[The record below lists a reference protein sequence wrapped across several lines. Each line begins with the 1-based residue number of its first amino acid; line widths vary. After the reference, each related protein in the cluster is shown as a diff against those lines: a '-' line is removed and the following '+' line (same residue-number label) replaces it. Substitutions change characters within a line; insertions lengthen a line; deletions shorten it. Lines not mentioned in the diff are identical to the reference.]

1 MWMLLLWLLLTAA
14 SHSQSPTQETVYL
27 HQVAL
32 FPVQSIGEMS
42 ARDRKQI
49 LQDRLSNILQLTQPP
64 YRVDSRAEGENFVLS
79 CQSHYLV
86 TVTPSDAR
94 VAGLRTE
101 SLAAQWANKLE
112 KALYRAYLENSDEY
126 YKYALWNSG
135 WAVLLGALLHPL
147 IRRLCLRHLNTPGF
161 SLRGLLWMGV
171 VAYCLYQFPRS
182 RPLAF
187 TLHRYALQP
196 FFLLGVVT
204 LGGLLASWVVR
215 RGLRHY
221 FLQSERIRS
230 RLPQNSPRWRQR
242 LHMVRD
248 VVQFVASM
256 LLVVVTAMVYFSLLD
271 LNVGAVLAGAGFLGV
286 GLGFAAQDILK
297 DYMAGINIMFED
309 QFGAGDI
316 ITISEHTGVVEHF
329 TLRVTQIRD
338 LGGSLITIPNSQI
351 RTVQNLS
358 NLWSQVDLRIPVALN
373 SDLRKALAVLETT
386 ARELRQDWPYQ
397 VLDNPQVLGVE
408 SVGAFSIDL
417 RILLK
422 TAPQQQFA
430 VRRELL
436 LRTIE
441 AFRAAEI
448 EIPAQFTRLV
458 SDTTGDRD
466 ISSGRNCP

>member
-1 MWMLLLWLLLTAA
+1 
-14 SHSQSPTQETVYL
+14 
-27 HQVAL
+27 
-32 FPVQSIGEMS
+32 
-42 ARDRKQI
+42 
-49 LQDRLSNILQLTQPP
+49 
-64 YRVDSRAEGENFVLS
+64 
-79 CQSHYLV
+79 
-86 TVTPSDAR
+86 
-94 VAGLRTE
+94 
-101 SLAAQWANKLE
+101 
-112 KALYRAYLENSDEY
+112 
-126 YKYALWNSG
+126 
-135 WAVLLGALLHPL
+135 
-147 IRRLCLRHLNTPGF
+147 
-161 SLRGLLWMGV
+161 
-171 VAYCLYQFPRS
+171 
-182 RPLAF
+182 
-187 TLHRYALQP
+187 
-196 FFLLGVVT
+196 
-204 LGGLLASWVVR
+204 
-215 RGLRHY
+215 
-221 FLQSERIRS
+221 
-230 RLPQNSPRWRQR
+230 
-242 LHMVRD
+242 MVRD